1 MPNVNQLPPLL
12 DADIVRTLAFPFQLG
27 QAGFP
32 AMANAERAVYQS
44 IMALLLTGS
53 NERLMHT
60 DLGVNLHRLVFDNL
74 TPLLQARI
82 ATEVTRAIE
91 TWEPRAEVIG
101 VQSRISDK
109 SDGVTTA
116 IIVDVLYRVAGQPQ
130 SQQVQVPLVGS
141 TNG

>member
-27 QAGFP
+27 QSGFP
-32 AMANAERAVYQS
+32 AMASPERAVYQS
-44 IMALLLTGS
+44 ILALLLTGS
-53 NERLMHT
+53 NERLMHV

-101 VQSRISDK
+101 VQSRFSDK
-109 SDGVTTA
+109 SDGVETA
-116 IIVDVLYRVAGQPQ
+116 IIVDVLYRLAGQPQ
-130 SQQVQVPLVGS
+130 SQQVQIPLVGS
-141 TNG
+141 PNG

>member
-1 MPNVNQLPPLL
+1 MSMNQLPPLL

-27 QAGFP
+27 LSGFP

-44 IMALLLTGS
+44 ILALMLTGS
-53 NERLMHT
+53 NERLMHV
-60 DLGVNLHRLVFDNL
+60 DMGVNLHRMVFDNL
-74 TPLLQARI
+74 TPLLQARV

-91 TWEPRAEVIG
+91 TWEPRAEVLG
-101 VQSRISDK
+101 VQSRLSDK
-109 SDGVTTA
+109 ADGVETA

>member
-1 MPNVNQLPPLL
+1 MSMNQLPPLL

-27 QAGFP
+27 LSGFP

-44 IMALLLTGS
+44 ILALMLTGS
-53 NERLMHT
+53 NERLMHV
-60 DLGVNLHRLVFDNL
+60 DMGVNLHRMVFDNL
-74 TPLLQARI
+74 TPLLQARV

-101 VQSRISDK
+101 VQSRLSDK
-109 SDGVTTA
+109 ADGIATA

>member
-1 MPNVNQLPPLL
+1 
-12 DADIVRTLAFPFQLG
+12 
-27 QAGFP
+27 
-32 AMANAERAVYQS
+32 
-44 IMALLLTGS
+44 
-53 NERLMHT
+53 MHV
-60 DLGVNLHRLVFDNL
+60 DMGVNLHRMVFDNL
-74 TPLLQARI
+74 TPLLQARV

-101 VQSRISDK
+101 VQSRLSDK
-109 SDGVTTA
+109 ADGVETA

>member
-1 MPNVNQLPPLL
+1 MSMNQLPPLL

-27 QAGFP
+27 LSGFP
-32 AMANAERAVYQS
+32 AMANAERAIYQS
-44 IMALLLTGS
+44 ILALMLTGS
-53 NERLMHT
+53 NERLMHV
-60 DLGVNLHRLVFDNL
+60 DMGVNLHRMVFDNL
-74 TPLLQARI
+74 TPLLQARV

-101 VQSRISDK
+101 VQSRLSDK
-109 SDGVTTA
+109 ADGIATA

>member
-1 MPNVNQLPPLL
+1 MSMNQLPPLL

-27 QAGFP
+27 LSGFP

-44 IMALLLTGS
+44 ILALMLTGS
-53 NERLMHT
+53 NERLMHV
-60 DLGVNLHRLVFDNL
+60 DMGVNLHRMVFDNL
-74 TPLLQARI
+74 TPLLQARV

-101 VQSRISDK
+101 VQSRLSDK
-109 SDGVTTA
+109 SDGVETA

>member
-1 MPNVNQLPPLL
+1 MSMNQLPPLL

-27 QAGFP
+27 LSGFP

-44 IMALLLTGS
+44 ILALMLTGS
-53 NERLMHT
+53 NERLMHV
-60 DLGVNLHRLVFDNL
+60 DMGVNLHRMVFDNL
-74 TPLLQARI
+74 TPLLQARV

-101 VQSRISDK
+101 VQSRLSDK
-109 SDGVTTA
+109 ADGVETA